1 MRRWSSHRQGQGEE
15 HLEKELQV
23 QSTDAGTAGCAGE
36 GSVNSHVEGGTV
48 TVPEGPG
55 ASPQT
60 AQGAVSTYLH
70 GTGNC

>member
-1 MRRWSSHRQGQGEE
+1 M
-15 HLEKELQV
+15 